1 MFRRRAVTMHVKV
14 VIHKSQQG
22 GYWAEVPAIPGCA
35 SEAESIEEAISQVRV
50 EIEKSLSLAPIELCA
65 HGEEI
70 VELVM

>member
-50 EIEKSLSLAPIELCA
+50 EIEKSLSFAPIELCT